1 MSVLGVRNP
10 ESRLAD
16 QAEGALIYAVVKD
29 SMKFNDIIKNSIVLL
44 DGALGTQLQKR
55 GLEGGAIPER
65 LNIENPQLIY
75 EVCKEYVD
83 SGSDIVYTNTFGANR
98 KKLKDS
104 QEVETLIKAGVKIA
118 RKAAGDKLVALDIGP
133 SGALIEPLGTM
144 TFDEAYELFKEQV
157 IAGKDGADLVVIETM
172 SDLYELKAALLAV
185 KENCDL
191 PVMASMTFDES
202 GRTFTGCS
210 VEAFAI
216 TASAWAD
223 ALGINCSLGP
233 DALYPIMQRLVDNTD
248 LPVFIKA
255 NAGLPDSEMNYSV
268 SADEFA
274 NVYEKYIDLGV
285 GILGGCCG
293 TTPQYIAK
301 LNELRKKKKI
311 GTRNRKYQT
320 AVCSSTKVVYIDG
333 VKVIGERINPTG
345 KKAMKQAL
353 MDKDFDYIANQ
364 TIEQVEAGAEI
375 LDVNAGLPQIDEK
388 QMLTD
393 MVKYIQSITDAP
405 LQIDCSRPEAI
416 ESALRYYNGKPIVN
430 SVNAEEKSLT
440 SILPIVA
447 KYGASVVGLTID
459 ENGIPKTVEERVRL
473 AEKIIE
479 RAKSY
484 GIREEDVYIDCLT
497 LTVSAEPDQAM
508 NTLKAIEILKSK
520 YNIKTVLGVSNISFG
535 LPARQIINTTFL
547 TMAMRSGLDLPIL
560 NPNIPENMQ
569 AVDAFNV
576 LTCKDK
582 NCMAYTTKYADYV
595 GSQIIKKDSAKNESV
610 SSDKDIFYCI
620 EKGLDRAS
628 VLTAQLLKSH
638 DALAVID
645 EYLIPALNRV
655 GDNYEKGK
663 IFLPQLIASADCA
676 KACFDVVKKNLPIGT
691 DTEKG
696 KIVLATVKG
705 DVHDIGKNI
714 VKTVLENYGYKVID
728 LGKNV
733 PPMTVVEAVKDNNIK
748 LCGLSA
754 LMTTTVENMKETVKL
769 LKEQCPDCKVM
780 VGGAVLT
787 EEYAK
792 QIGADKYC
800 KDANVSA
807 KYAEEVFGSLH
818 LIRH

>member
-1 MSVLGVRNP
+1 
-10 ESRLAD
+10 
-16 QAEGALIYAVVKD
+16 
-29 SMKFNDIIKNSIVLL
+29 MKFNDLIKNSIVLF

-65 LNIENPQLIY
+65 LNVENPQLIY
-75 EVCKEYVD
+75 SVCKEYAD
-83 SGSDIVYTNTFGANR
+83 SGSDVISANTFGANR
-98 KKLKDS
+98 KKLGSKE
-104 QEVETLIKAGVKIA
+104 EVDRLIKAGVEIA
-118 RKAAGDKLVALDIGP
+118 RKAAGDKLVALDLGP
-133 SGALIEPLGTM
+133 TGALIEPLGSM
-144 TFDEAYELFKEQV
+144 TFDEAYDLFKEQV
-157 IAGKDGADLVVIETM
+157 IAGKDGADLIIIETM

-191 PVMASMTFDES
+191 PVIASMTFDES

-233 DALYPIMQRLVDNTD
+233 EQLLPIMQRLVDNTD
-248 LPVFIKA
+248 LPVIIQA
-255 NAGLPDSEMNYSV
+255 NAGLPDSEMNYPV
-268 SADEFA
+268 TAEEFA
-274 NVYEKYIDLGV
+274 SLYEKYVDMGV
-285 GILGGCCG
+285 SILGGCCG
-293 TTPQYIAK
+293 TTPEYIAK
-301 LNELRKKKKI
+301 LDELRKSKKI
-311 GTRNRKYQT
+311 GKRNRKYNT

-353 MDKDFDYIANQ
+353 IDRDFDYIANQ

-388 QMLTD
+388 QMLTE
-393 MVKYIQSITDAP
+393 MVKYIQSLTDAP
-405 LQIDCSRPEAI
+405 LQIDCGKPEAI

-430 SVNAEEKSLT
+430 SVNAEEKSLST
-440 SILPIVA
+440 ILPIVA

-459 ENGIPKTVEERVRL
+459 ENGIPKTVEERIRL

-479 RAKSY
+479 RAKSF

-497 LTVSAEPDQAM
+497 LTVSAEPEQAV
-508 NTLKAIEILKSK
+508 NTLKAIEILKRK

-535 LPARQIINTTFL
+535 LPARQIINTAFL
-547 TMAMRSGLDLPIL
+547 TMAMRAGLDLPIL

-582 NCMAYTTKYADYV
+582 NCMAYTAKYADYV
-595 GSQIIKKDSAKNESV
+595 GTQIVKKDTAK
-610 SSDKDIFYCI
+610 SDGAGGEKDIFYCI

-628 VLTAQLLKSH
+628 ALTAELLKTH
-638 DALAVID
+638 NALQVID
-645 EYLIPALNRV
+645 DYLIPALNKV

-676 KACFDVVKKNLPIGT
+676 KACFDVVKKNLPAGT
-691 DTEKG
+691 NTEKG

-714 VKTVLENYGYKVID
+714 VKTVLENYGYKVLD

-733 PPMTVVEAVKDNNIK
+733 PPMTVVEAVRDNDIK

-754 LMTTTVENMKETVKL
+754 LMTTTVENMQETVRL
-769 LKEQCPDCKVM
+769 LKEHCPNCKVM

-807 KYAEEVFGSLH
+807 KYASWVFSQAEQH
-818 LIRH
+818 

>member
-1 MSVLGVRNP
+1 
-10 ESRLAD
+10 
-16 QAEGALIYAVVKD
+16 
-29 SMKFNDIIKNSIVLL
+29 MKFNDIIKNSIVLL

-65 LNIENPQLIY
+65 LNVENPQLIY
-75 EVCKEYVD
+75 SVCKEYVD

-104 QEVETLIKAGVKIA
+104 REVETLIKAGVKIA
-118 RKAAGDKLVALDIGP
+118 RQAAGDKLVALDIGP
-133 SGALIEPLGTM
+133 SGALIEPLGSM

-157 IAGKDGADLVVIETM
+157 LAGKDGADLIVIETM

-191 PVMASMTFDES
+191 PVIASMTCDEG

-233 DALYPIMQRLVDNTD
+233 DALLPIMQRLVDNTD

-268 SADEFA
+268 SAEEFA
-274 NVYEKYIDLGV
+274 SIYEKYIDMGV

-293 TTPQYIAK
+293 TTPEYIAK
-301 LNELRKKKKI
+301 LDELRKFKKI
-311 GTRNRKYQT
+311 GKRSRKYNT

-353 MDKDFDYIANQ
+353 IDRNFDYIANQ
-364 TIEQVEAGAEI
+364 TMEQVEAGAEI

-405 LQIDCSRPEAI
+405 LQIDCGKPEAI

-459 ENGIPKTVEERVRL
+459 EKGIPKTVEERVRL

-479 RAKSY
+479 RAKHY

-497 LTVSAEPDQAM
+497 LTVSAEPEQAL

-535 LPARQIINTTFL
+535 LPARQIVNTAFL
-547 TMAMRSGLDLPIL
+547 TMAMHAGLDLPIL

-582 NCMAYTTKYADYV
+582 NCMAYTAKYADYA
-595 GSQIIKKDSAKNESV
+595 GTQIIKKETAK
-610 SSDKDIFYCI
+610 SDGEGGEKDIFYCI

-628 VLTAQLLKSH
+628 ALTTELLKSH
-638 DALAVID
+638 DALQVID
-645 EYLIPALNRV
+645 DYLIPALNRV

-676 KACFDVVKKNLPIGT
+676 KACFDVVKKYLPVGT

-733 PPMTVVEAVKDNNIK
+733 APMTVVDAVRDNDIK

-754 LMTTTVENMKETVKL
+754 LMTTTVENMRETVRL
-769 LKEQCPDCKVM
+769 VKEHCPNCKVM

-807 KYAEEVFGSLH
+807 KYAGWVFSQAEQH
-818 LIRH
+818 